1 MLDKLKTL
9 LLVIMCSVAVIYSF
23 YLYNP
28 THLKIDDSSLY
39 LLTNLSDNAY
49 FAPYS
54 ENTGLIDLGGLS
66 NIVLNMQKDGYE
78 IQNMKATSNDM
89 DIILQN
95 DSEVYRL
102 YFNKEMKIISI
113 ASPYSKSGVPFTY
126 INEKKSIE

>member
-113 ASPYSKSGVPFTY
+113 ASPYSKSGIPFTY

>member
-1 MLDKLKTL
+1 MFGKLKTL

-39 LLTNLSDNAY
+39 LLTNLSDDVY

-54 ENTGLIDLGGLS
+54 ENTGLIDLAGLS
-66 NIVLNMQKDGYE
+66 NIVINMQKDGYE
-78 IQNMKATSNDM
+78 IQNMNATPSDM

-102 YFNKEMKIISI
+102 YFNKEMEIISI
-113 ASPYSKSGVPFTY
+113 ASPYSKSVVPFTY